1 MLKILVQW
9 LIQHKILNHL
19 SQCQLGVRLD
29 LYKKCGSNS
38 VLLRWQRSISDANC
52 TFLSS
57 FHASANS
64 SFLFLTF
71 VSCHT
76 GIFSSCSHY
85 VFHCSLCG
93 TLNAW
98 SIGISLCTGLWRLNE
113 FISFPAMW
121 SSWYLWGALGSF
133 NNTSLF
139 CFVFSNGAASFPAT
153 SAQWSFTRHRCWHR
167 KFQLST
173 STLHDFL
180 KFLGFRINEV
190 NTT

>member
-9 LIQHKILNHL
+9 IIQHKILNHL

-93 TLNAW
+93 ILNDW
-98 SIGISLCTGLWRLNE
+98 SIGINLCTGLWRLNE
-113 FISFPAMW
+113 FIPFPAMW
-121 SSWYLWGALGSF
+121 SSWHLWGAFVSSTIQAYSVLFSPMARKV
-133 NNTSLF
+133 SLLL
-139 CFVFSNGAASFPAT
+139 
-153 SAQWSFTRHRCWHR
+153 RHREVLR
-167 KFQLST
+167 GIAADIGT
-173 STLHDFL
+173 SNFL
-180 KFLGFRINEV
+180 RALFMISWNSSASGSMK
-190 NTT
+190 